1 VQLKERCRVP
11 TRANKNVNHLSLTAT
26 TTEYTSQ
33 SLNPAAILHA
43 MSKPVVF
50 VTGATGN
57 VGYATVQVL
66 AAKYAGQVEIRAG
79 VRNPDKADKLKAIAG
94 VSVVKAVMGSAELSN
109 TLKGVHAL
117 FIITPSSENRVE
129 LALSAAESA
138 HKAGVKYQM
147 IVSVAAADNQDTVF
161 GRNFHRL
168 ETTVKELGITY
179 TFFRL
184 PWFLENFLGLKDTIK
199 GAGAIFSPVDP
210 TKSFNLVTLGD
221 IGNAAAAIL
230 VSPSKHANKTYE
242 IISDR
247 HSYNDIAAA
256 FGEVL
261 GKTVTYNRVT
271 YDAAKQ
277 GSLEQGLAEWQVD
290 GLFET
295 FKLIDSAHPVITNA
309 SLEDYTL
316 ITGEQPTSLKAW
328 IAQVKGAFE

>member
-33 SLNPAAILHA
+33 SLSPAAILHA

-117 FIITPSSENRVE
+117 FLVTPGAANRAE
-129 LALSAAESA
+129 LAILTAKSAQ
-138 HKAGVKYQM
+138 KAGVKYQVV
-147 IVSVAAADNQDTVF
+147 VSVLTADNQDHLF
-161 GRNFHRL
+161 GRQLTQL
-168 ETTVKELGITY
+168 ETAVKELGVTY
-179 TFFRL
+179 TFLRL
-184 PWFLENFLGLKDTIK
+184 PMFFENYFGFKDTIK
-199 GAGAIFSPVDP
+199 SASAIYCPADPTITFSPV
-210 TKSFNLVTLGD
+210 TVSD
-221 IGNAAAAIL
+221 IANAAAAIL
-230 VSPSKHANKTYE
+230 ISPAKHADKTYN

-247 HSYNDIAAA
+247 HNFNDVAAA
-256 FGEVL
+256 FGEAL
-261 GKTVTYNRVT
+261 GKTVTYNRVS
-271 YDAAKQ
+271 YDAAKPVLL
-277 GSLEQGLAEWQVD
+277 GAGFPEWQVD
-290 GLFET
+290 GGLELY
-295 FKLIDSAHPVITNA
+295 KLVDCVDPVITTTNVG
-309 SLEDYTL
+309 DYTL